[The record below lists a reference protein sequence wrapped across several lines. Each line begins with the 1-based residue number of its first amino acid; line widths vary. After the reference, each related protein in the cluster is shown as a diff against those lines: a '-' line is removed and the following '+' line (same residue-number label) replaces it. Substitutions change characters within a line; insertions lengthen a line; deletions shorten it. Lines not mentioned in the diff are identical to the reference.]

1 MLPYIHQLIDDI
13 VCFSHL
19 GMQCAVYFWNTSN
32 YDLGLQWNCN
42 PPQQK
47 KEIKT
52 KTTQKQ
58 HNENQISMSQITYA
72 CNIT

>member
-1 MLPYIHQLIDDI
+1 MLPYIHQLVDDI

-47 KEIKT
+47 K
-52 KTTQKQ
+52 
-58 HNENQISMSQITYA
+58 
-72 CNIT
+72 

>member
-1 MLPYIHQLIDDI
+1 MLPYIHQLVDDI

-42 PPQQK
+42 TPQQK
-47 KEIKT
+47 K
-52 KTTQKQ
+52 
-58 HNENQISMSQITYA
+58 
-72 CNIT
+72 